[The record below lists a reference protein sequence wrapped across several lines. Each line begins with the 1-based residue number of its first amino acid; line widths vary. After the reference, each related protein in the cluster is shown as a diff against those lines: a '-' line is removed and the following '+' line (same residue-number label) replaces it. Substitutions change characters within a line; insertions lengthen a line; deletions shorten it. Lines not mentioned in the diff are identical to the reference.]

1 MRRRAFTNL
10 AVHFDNTL
18 RNPSQDCSVNEI
30 GKRMTTRRVWENRN
44 WRYSGVIV
52 FSFEVALEMT
62 EETINLH
69 SLSDYL

>member
-18 RNPSQDCSVNEI
+18 RNPSQDCSVSEI
-30 GKRMTTRRVWENRN
+30 GKRMTTRRVWENRY
-44 WRYSGVIV
+44 WRYSGDIV

-69 SLSDYL
+69 SL